1 MDFNKIKLFINTIKY
16 LRPIQVYY
24 LIYYFLRN
32 RLFGYNVKKINVNDF
47 NSIVWKNSF
56 DHAESYFKK
65 KNSFTFLN
73 ISHYFSNEIDWNFN
87 EFGKLWTYNLNYFDF
102 LNQENISKENGLT
115 LIQDFIEN
123 DDLLKDGKEPYPI
136 SLRGINWIK
145 FLSTNQ
151 IKDELINNTLYY
163 HYCIL
168 FKNIEYHLLGNHLLE
183 NAFSLLFGA
192 YYFQDEKLYN
202 KSYDLL
208 ISELNE
214 QVLKDGAHFELSPM
228 YHQII
233 LSRLLDSIRLIK
245 LNSTWKK
252 NDLISFLEQ
261 KASLM
266 ISWLQNITYCSGKIP
281 MVNDATYN
289 IAPSSTHLF
298 TYAKHLEINSQDIPL
313 SDSGYRKINFNNYEL
328 FIDVGNV
335 GASYQPGHTHSD
347 TFNFE
352 LIKDGNPIFVDT
364 GISTYEKNPIRQYER
379 STSSHNTVKIGS
391 KDQTQV
397 WGGFRVAK
405 RAKIIHLIEKPNFI
419 EASHDGYLSD
429 GYKHSR
435 SFFWGEK
442 YLILKD
448 KINIS
453 TSNKAK
459 AYFHLHFSVTKPLVD
474 GNNVILESIGL
485 SIVFEGASNI
495 SIEEYQLSLGF
506 NKTNKAYKLI
516 IDFDNNLKTLINLS
530 NG

>member
-1 MDFNKIKLFINTIKY
+1 MDIHKIKLFINTIKY

-24 LIYYFLRN
+24 RLYYFLRN
-32 RLFGYNVKKINVNDF
+32 RFFGYNLKKKNINDF
-47 NSIVWKNSF
+47 NPIVWKNKF
-56 DHAESYFKK
+56 YHENSYFEKN
-65 KNSFTFLN
+65 NSFTFLN
-73 ISHYFSNEIDWNFN
+73 ISHSFYDKINWNSNQ
-87 EFGKLWTYNLNYFDF
+87 FGKLWNYNLNYFDF
-102 LNQENISKENGLT
+102 LNQENISKETGLQ
-115 LIQDFIEN
+115 LIQDFIKN

-136 SLRGINWIK
+136 SLRGINWVK
-145 FLSTNQ
+145 FLSNNQ
-151 IKDELINNTLYY
+151 LKDEVINNTLYF

-168 FKNIEYHLLGNHLLE
+168 FKNLEYHLLGNHLLE

-202 KSYDLL
+202 KSKNLL

-233 LSRLLDSIRLIK
+233 LSRVLDSIQLIK

-266 ISWLQNITYCSGKIP
+266 ISWLENITYCSGKVP

-289 IAPSSTHLF
+289 IAPSSTQLF
-298 TYAKHLEINSQDIPL
+298 SYSKNLGILNQKTLL
-313 SDSGYRKINFNNYEL
+313 SDSGYRKIIAENYEL
-328 FIDVGNV
+328 FIDVGNI
-335 GASYQPGHTHSD
+335 GSDYQPAHAHSD
-347 TFNFE
+347 SFNFE

-364 GISTYEKNPIRQYER
+364 GISTYEKNNKRQQER
-379 STSSHNTVKIGS
+379 STHSHNTVEIS
-391 KDQTQV
+391 SQNQTQV

-405 RAKIIHLIEKPNFI
+405 RAKIIHLIEKSNFI

-435 SFFWGEK
+435 SFLWGEK

-448 KINIS
+448 KINRS

-474 GNNVILESIGL
+474 GNTIILESSGV
-485 SIVFEGASNI
+485 SIEFEGASNI
-495 SIEEYQLSLGF
+495 CIEEYQLSLGF
-506 NKTNKAYKLI
+506 NKTNKAFKLI
-516 IDFDNNLKTLINLS
+516 IDFDKNLKTLIGLS

>member
-24 LIYYFLRN
+24 RLYYFLRN
-32 RLFGYNVKKINVNDF
+32 RLFGYNVKKRIINDF
-47 NSIVWKNSF
+47 NPIVWKNRF
-56 DHAESYFKK
+56 YYENSYFEKN
-65 KNSFTFLN
+65 NSFTFLN
-73 ISHYFSNEIDWNFN
+73 NSHYFSDKINWNFN
-87 EFGKLWTYNLNYFDF
+87 QFGKLWAYNLNYFDF
-102 LNQENISKENGLT
+102 LNQENISKETGLL
-115 LIQDFIEN
+115 LIQDFINN
-123 DDLLKDGKEPYPI
+123 DAFLKDGKEPYPI
-136 SLRGINWIK
+136 SLRGINWVK
-145 FLSTNQ
+145 FLSNNQ
-151 IKDELINNTLYY
+151 VKDELINNTLYF

-168 FKNIEYHLLGNHLLE
+168 FKNLEYHLLGNHLLE

-202 KSYDLL
+202 KSKNLL

-233 LSRLLDSIRLIK
+233 LSRVLDSIQLIK

-289 IAPSSTHLF
+289 IAPSSTQLF
-298 TYAKHLEINSQDIPL
+298 SHSKNLGILNQKIPL
-313 SDSGYRKINFNNYEL
+313 SDSGYRKIISGNYEL
-328 FIDVGNV
+328 LIDVGNV
-335 GASYQPGHTHSD
+335 GTSYQPAHAHSD

-364 GISTYEKNPIRQYER
+364 GISTYEKNAIRQYER
-379 STSSHNTVKIGS
+379 ATSSHNTVKIGS

-405 RAKIIHLIEKPNFI
+405 RAKITHLIEKPNLI
-419 EASHDGYLSD
+419 EASHDGYFSS
-429 GYKHSR
+429 GYKHTR
-435 SFFWGEK
+435 SFLWGEK

-448 KINIS
+448 KINRS
-453 TSNKAK
+453 TSNNAK
-459 AYFHLHFSVTKPLVD
+459 AYFHLHSSVTKPLVD
-474 GNNVILESIGL
+474 GNTIMLESSGV
-485 SIVFEGASNI
+485 SIKFERASTI
-495 SIEEYQLSLGF
+495 YVEEYQLSAGF
-506 NKTNKAYKLI
+506 NKTNLAYKIVVL
-516 IDFDNNLKTLINLS
+516 FDQTLKTKISL
-530 NG
+530 